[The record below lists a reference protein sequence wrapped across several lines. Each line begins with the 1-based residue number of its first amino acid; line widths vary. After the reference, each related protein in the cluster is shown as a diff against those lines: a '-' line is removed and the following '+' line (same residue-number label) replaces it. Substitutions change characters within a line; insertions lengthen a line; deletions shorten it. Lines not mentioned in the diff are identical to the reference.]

1 MLHTKTIGF
10 FSITMCLGNT
20 PLRGEAFP
28 PSPYPPFPKYLCTYI
43 HPKVLPVTM
52 MIWPPQTPQ
61 TPAKYL

>member
-1 MLHTKTIGF
+1 
-10 FSITMCLGNT
+10 MCLGNT

-28 PSPYPPFPKYLCTYI
+28 PSPYPPFPKYLCTCI
-43 HPKVLPVTM
+43 HPKVLPVMM